1 MKYEFQVRMQQ
12 RHLKTIV
19 VAPASRPTI
28 CFARGFLSRNHAHSR
43 GRLPIVSAPAPVLPV
58 FSRSSAQRRGGEGH
72 KPRPIADCRPR

>member
-43 GRLPIVSAPAPVLPV
+43 GRLPIVSAPCPGPACLPEP
-58 FSRSSAQRRGGEGH
+58 SQAAERGGG
-72 KPRPIADCRPR
+72 

>member
-19 VAPASRPTI
+19 VAPALRTTI

-43 GRLPIVSAPAPVLPV
+43 GRLPIVASSCPGPACLLPEPHP
-58 FSRSSAQRRGGEGH
+58 AARRGGV
-72 KPRPIADCRPR
+72 